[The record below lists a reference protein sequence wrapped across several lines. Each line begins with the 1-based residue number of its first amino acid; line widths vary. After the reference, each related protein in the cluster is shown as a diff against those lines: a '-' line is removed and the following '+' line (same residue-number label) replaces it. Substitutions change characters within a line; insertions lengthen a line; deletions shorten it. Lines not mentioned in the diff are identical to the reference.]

1 MAWDTEAKK
10 LAFKAIGTVESS
22 LKYNSINYNDP
33 ITVGVMQWYGTR
45 AADILNRMRRENP
58 SSWTGVAVSI
68 DNDLKSRDTS
78 SRNRI
83 WWESRE
89 LTLTEGESLRPVL
102 NANAAIQVDQF
113 DKDCSPYL
121 SVARRQGID
130 PEANTKVFIFWMSMH
145 HQSPKRARQVA
156 AITSAEASLEKW
168 LSNALNNEVLYKYPG
183 RYKTVYNILKSGDT
197 SGIPDISEPVEI
209 GDAVGDE
216 ALSTDSGESLSD
228 DRLSGRVKRV
238 QLISPSEIIIHFPD
252 DAQLSAYWDG
262 VSTWT
267 TRNESDRGVESL
279 PETPPPPGPSPTF
292 PNVPTPEPPP
302 PSSDADARRARVVK
316 WLRDRIGRFDYL
328 QGPGRLTPDRS
339 GKSDCSGVVWAAY
352 NTIGINIGTGSTRSQ
367 VLNGTKVYSA
377 SGRVTTATVKAMLPG
392 DLIYMVLAGGTRVTH
407 VEMYCG
413 GGKIIGHGGVPRMGP
428 TERSAVSSF
437 TGCSYHMVRRHIK

>member
-1 MAWDTEAKK
+1 MAWDTEAKR

-58 SSWTGVAVSI
+58 SRWTGVAASI
-68 DNDLKSRDTS
+68 DNDLKTRDTT

-89 LTLTEGESLRPVL
+89 LTLAEGESLRPVL

-113 DKDCSPYL
+113 DKDCSPYV

-130 PEANTKVFIFWMSMH
+130 AEAHTKVFIFWMSMR

-156 AITSAEASLEKW
+156 AITPAEASLEKW
-168 LSNALNNEVLYKYPG
+168 LSNALNNEVLYKYPS

-197 SGIPDISEPVEI
+197 SGIPDISDPVEI

-216 ALSTDSGESLSD
+216 ALSTDSGEPLSD
-228 DRLSGRVKRV
+228 DELSGRVKYV
-238 QLISPSEIIIHFPD
+238 QLISPSEIVIHFPD
-252 DAQLSAYWDG
+252 DVQLSAYWDG
-262 VSTWT
+262 VSTWA
-267 TRNESDRGVESL
+267 TRNETDRGAERVD
-279 PETPPPPGPSPTF
+279 ETPPPPGPTPTF
-292 PNVPTPEPPP
+292 PGVPVPAPPP

-316 WLRDRIGRFDYL
+316 WLRDRIGKFDYL

-352 NTIGINIGTGSTRSQ
+352 NSIGINIGTGSTRSQ
-367 VLNGTKVYSA
+367 VLNGSKVYSA
-377 SGRVTTATVKAMLPG
+377 SGRVTAATVGAMLPG
-392 DLIYMVLAGGTRVTH
+392 DLIYMALAGGTRITH

-413 GGKIIGHGGVPRMGP
+413 GGRIIGHGGVPRMGP
-428 TERSAVSSF
+428 TERNAVGSF
-437 TGCSYHMVRRHIK
+437 RSCSYHMVRRHIK